1 MKRVCLGLL
10 QNLGMRR
17 ATSPKTNAAKKIPST
32 RVEVNNKKHTVQN
45 KSDDFCGE
53 TINTRSHSHSHSQL
67 SDYLIVDNGIAV

>member
-53 TINTRSHSHSHSQL
+53 TINTRGNWILDQSISVEKGSNNHM
-67 SDYLIVDNGIAV
+67 